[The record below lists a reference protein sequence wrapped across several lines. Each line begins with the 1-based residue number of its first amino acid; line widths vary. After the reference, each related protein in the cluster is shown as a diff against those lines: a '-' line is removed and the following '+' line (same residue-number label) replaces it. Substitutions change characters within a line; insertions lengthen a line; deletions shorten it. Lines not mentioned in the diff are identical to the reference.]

1 VEVPTPSAGP
11 TDVLVRIRAC
21 GICGSDSS
29 YIALGGIPPRE
40 GATPLGHEP
49 AGEVVDVGD
58 RVEGIPTEIFQVT
71 KDITENWER
80 FSRIISHRFPFAD
93 VQEALTMASTPGAAD
108 KVVVT
113 FE

>member
-1 VEVPTPSAGP
+1 VPVVIDT
-11 TDVLVRIRAC
+11 
-21 GICGSDSS
+21 
-29 YIALGGIPPRE
+29 ALAAAKH
-40 GATPLGHEP
+40 GATVGIVAVYKKPVSVDFGAILD
-49 AGEVVDVGD
+49 AEVNIVTSMGY
-58 RVEGIPTEIFQVT
+58 PTEIFQVT

-93 VQEALTMASTPGAAD
+93 VQQALTTASTPGAAD